1 MVSRCPTENGNT
13 RIKKPSDHVL
23 RAISERAASMANVYK
38 AMKLSGTEGR
48 LLFKQVKDMMIN
60 SKIDFDTPLVMQKK
74 TELKKLK
81 KQISKNV
88 PYFNRY
94 EDHWPVDVIMER
106 HFHYHSRLSTNQI
119 VVEHLSTHEP
129 EAGTTKSTATTN
141 LEGLGRLHHLL
152 ASTNTFH
159 LSLALMRAG
168 LTDTQQFQNFLNM
181 PSCARK
187 SFLSFSLQGY
197 AEPHEIDAIHAATKN
212 LED

>member
-1 MVSRCPTENGNT
+1 MVSRCLAENGNI

-23 RAISERAASMANVYK
+23 DAISERAASMANVYK

-48 LLFKQVKDMMIN
+48 LLFKQVKNIMIS
-60 SKIDFDTPLVMQKK
+60 SKIDFKTPFVMQKK
-74 TELKKLK
+74 TELKRLK
-81 KQISKNV
+81 KQICKSI
-88 PYFNRY
+88 PYLNRY

-106 HFHYHSRLSTNQI
+106 HFHYHSRLSANRI

-129 EAGTTKSTATTN
+129 EDVTTKSTASTN
-141 LEGLGRLHHLL
+141 QDLGRLHRLL

-168 LTDTQQFQNFLNM
+168 LSDNQQFQNFLNM
-181 PSCARK
+181 PSCGRK

-197 AEPHEIDAIHAATKN
+197 AEPHEIDAIHAAIKN
-212 LED
+212 LEEE